1 MNRIDASQLSKSFP
15 MDDFHQFIIWG
26 SGGLAKSLAPIIQM
40 QNGKVIAL
48 FDNVDKESVLKNIP
62 IFIGDSEFLHW
73 RREQKSVTNLFGQVA
88 IGGVGRGFDRLK
100 RLIFLRENGIKTPK
114 IIHPTAHI
122 TEGVKIGSSTIVL
135 SMANIDVDVTIGD
148 ACLINKNSLIGHD
161 SSLGDG
167 VHLAPRSTILGHV
180 KIGDNVFIGAG
191 AIVLPHLSIG
201 SNATVGAGAV
211 VTRDVPPN
219 STVVGNP
226 ARQINELNRTGL
238 GP

>member
-1 MNRIDASQLSKSFP
+1 

-26 SGGLAKSLAPIIQM
+26 SGGLAKSLAAIIKV

-48 FDNVDKESVLKNIP
+48 FDKVDKESVLKNIP
-62 IFIGDSEFLHW
+62 IFIGESDFLNW

-88 IGGVGRGFDRLK
+88 IGGVGRGFDRLE

-122 TEGVKIGSSTIVL
+122 TEGVKMGSSTIVL
-135 SMANIDVDVTIGD
+135 SLANIDVDVSIGD
-148 ACLINKNSLIGHD
+148 ACLINYNAILGHD
-161 SSLGDG
+161 SSIGDG

-191 AIVLPHLSIG
+191 AIVLPHLNIG
-201 SNATVGAGAV
+201 SNAVVGAGAV

-226 ARQINELNRTGL
+226 ARQISQLNRKGL
-238 GP
+238 GS